1 MSKGGSTSSS
11 VEIPAWLEN
20 AAIENIN
27 RARDVQRIGYTP
39 YYGPDVAAFS
49 PMQTQAMQATGMGAE
64 AFGLAPSGFDP
75 MAGMPQPQQFAGGL
89 MGYSSAPLYEQSVD
103 MLRQQRPAQ
112 ASALEGLFIDPI
124 TGQYSAPSYAPTQ
137 EQIEQTAY
145 TERAR
150 NAARDA
156 AFRQAEIDNMITA
169 EDVAS
174 AVDDTLDYRFGDLT
188 SGIQSAQRS
197 IDDFAIPESPT
208 AQDIAEATDRQ
219 LNYRFGDL
227 TDYVGGRVDSLG
239 QDVNYQLDNLD
250 IPVYDGPSTDDIV
263 SQVLAGIPEYDIP
276 TTVDIASKVLEGIP
290 ESATAQDIA
299 EATDKQLK
307 YRFGDLAKDIND
319 SAVDIGKDFKYQ
331 LGDLDIPKYDGPS
344 TDDIVKQVLAGIP
357 EYNIPTTSDITSG
370 LMDVMPEYDIPTTDD
385 IVKQVLAGIPEYQ
398 IPTTSDIVSGVK
410 DIIPTYE
417 APDLDLPSTDDIV
430 KQVLAGMPEYN
441 IPTTSD
447 IVSGVKDAM
456 PVYEA
461 PEINLP
467 STDDIVSKVL
477 AGMPKYE
484 QPAPSVVIGDTRYV
498 LDPTMTPTIPTLGD
512 TGSQVFTLD
521 GELVEDTL
529 TRPSVPAVGGI
540 TLGDQYTNDSPFNYD
555 PVPESMTSGY
565 TLGSRP
571 EVVMG
576 GGMSPPDVGLGDVVG
591 NAAGLALNTGLLGT
605 VTKGL
610 TGNYPVQNTPEEAA
624 AIPVMDFGTVTSAL
638 PPVNT
643 VASKPSKKKSS
654 TSSLASQ
661 GPTGTYNQKYW
672 ADKLKSGASQA
683 ELKAEQDKIKAAGG
697 KVYKGSTPSK
707 PKTNKKSSSSTSSK

>member
-75 MAGMPQPQQFAGGL
+75 MAGMPQAQEFAGGL

-112 ASALEGLFIDPI
+112 AAALEGLFIDPI
-124 TGQYSAPSYAPTQ
+124 TGQYSAPSYAPTE
-137 EQIEQTAY
+137 EQIAQTAY
-145 TERAR
+145 TERSR

-156 AFRQAEIDNMITA
+156 AFRQSEIDKMITA

-174 AVDDTLDYRFGDLT
+174 AVDDTLDYRFGDLS

-197 IDDFAIPESPT
+197 IDDFAIPESAT
-208 AQDIAEATDRQ
+208 AQEIAEATDRQ

-239 QDVNYQLDNLD
+239 QDVNYQLDSLD

-263 SQVLAGIPEYDIP
+263 SQVLAGIPEY
-276 TTVDIASKVLEGIP
+276 E
-290 ESATAQDIA
+290 E
-299 EATDKQLK
+299 
-307 YRFGDLAKDIND
+307 
-319 SAVDIGKDFKYQ
+319 
-331 LGDLDIPKYDGPS
+331 
-344 TDDIVKQVLAGIP
+344 
-357 EYNIPTTSDITSG
+357 
-370 LMDVMPEYDIPTTDD
+370 
-385 IVKQVLAGIPEYQ
+385 
-398 IPTTSDIVSGVK
+398 
-410 DIIPTYE
+410 
-417 APDLDLPSTDDIV
+417 
-430 KQVLAGMPEYN
+430 
-441 IPTTSD
+441 
-447 IVSGVKDAM
+447 
-456 PVYEA
+456 PV
-461 PEINLP
+461 
-467 STDDIVSKVL
+467 
-477 AGMPKYE
+477 
-484 QPAPSVVIGDTRYV
+484 PSVVIGDTRYL
-498 LDPTMTPTIPTLGD
+498 LDPAMTPTMPTLGD

-540 TLGDQYTNDSPFNYD
+540 TLGDQYTNDSPFNYN

-576 GGMSPPDVGLGDVVG
+576 GGMSPPDVGFGDVVG

-697 KVYKGSTPSK
+697 KVYKGSTRSK

>member
-75 MAGMPQPQQFAGGL
+75 MAGMPQAQEFAGGL

-103 MLRQQRPAQ
+103 VLRQQRPAQ
-112 ASALEGLFIDPI
+112 ASALEGLFIDPV

-150 NAARDA
+150 NAALDA
-156 AFRQAEIDNMITA
+156 ALRQAEIDKMITA

-197 IDDFAIPESPT
+197 IDDLVIPESAT
-208 AQDIAEATDRQ
+208 AQEIAEATDRQ

-227 TDYVGGRVDSLG
+227 TDYVGGKVDGLG
-239 QDVNYQLDNLD
+239 QDVNYQLGSLD

-263 SQVLAGIPEYDIP
+263 SQVLAGIPEY
-276 TTVDIASKVLEGIP
+276 E
-290 ESATAQDIA
+290 E
-299 EATDKQLK
+299 
-307 YRFGDLAKDIND
+307 
-319 SAVDIGKDFKYQ
+319 
-331 LGDLDIPKYDGPS
+331 
-344 TDDIVKQVLAGIP
+344 
-357 EYNIPTTSDITSG
+357 
-370 LMDVMPEYDIPTTDD
+370 
-385 IVKQVLAGIPEYQ
+385 
-398 IPTTSDIVSGVK
+398 
-410 DIIPTYE
+410 
-417 APDLDLPSTDDIV
+417 
-430 KQVLAGMPEYN
+430 
-441 IPTTSD
+441 
-447 IVSGVKDAM
+447 
-456 PVYEA
+456 PV
-461 PEINLP
+461 
-467 STDDIVSKVL
+467 
-477 AGMPKYE
+477 
-484 QPAPSVVIGDTRYV
+484 PSVVIGDTRYL
-498 LDPTMTPTIPTLGD
+498 LDPTMTPTMPTLGD

-529 TRPSVPAVGGI
+529 TRPSTSRPIIHPLYGADPAIQSGI
-540 TLGDQYTNDSPFNYD
+540 TLGEQYTNDSHFNYD

-571 EVVMG
+571 EVVIG
-576 GGMSPPDVGLGDVVG
+576 GGMPPPDVGLGDVVG

-610 TGNYPVQNTPEEAA
+610 TGSYPVQNTPEEAT

-661 GPTGTYNQKYW
+661 GSTGTYNQKYW

>member
-64 AFGLAPSGFDP
+64 AFGLAPIGFDP
-75 MAGMPQPQQFAGGL
+75 MAGIPQPQQFAGGL

-112 ASALEGLFIDPI
+112 AAALEGLFIDPI

-156 AFRQAEIDNMITA
+156 ALRQAEIDKMITA

-197 IDDFAIPESPT
+197 IDDLVIPEAAT
-208 AQDIAEATDRQ
+208 AQEIAEATDRQ

-239 QDVNYQLDNLD
+239 QDVNYQLGSLD
-250 IPVYDGPSTDDIV
+250 IPV
-263 SQVLAGIPEYDIP
+263 
-276 TTVDIASKVLEGIP
+276 
-290 ESATAQDIA
+290 
-299 EATDKQLK
+299 
-307 YRFGDLAKDIND
+307 
-319 SAVDIGKDFKYQ
+319 
-331 LGDLDIPKYDGPS
+331 YDGPS
-344 TDDIVKQVLAGIP
+344 TDDIVKQVLAGI
-357 EYNIPTTSDITSG
+357 
-370 LMDVMPEYDIPTTDD
+370 
-385 IVKQVLAGIPEYQ
+385 
-398 IPTTSDIVSGVK
+398 
-410 DIIPTYE
+410 
-417 APDLDLPSTDDIV
+417 
-430 KQVLAGMPEYN
+430 PEYN

-467 STDDIVSKVL
+467 STDDIVSQVL
-477 AGMPKYE
+477 AGIPEYE
-484 QPAPSVVIGDTRYV
+484 EPVPSVVIGDTRYL
-498 LDPTMTPTIPTLGD
+498 LDPTMTPTMPTLGD

-540 TLGDQYTNDSPFNYD
+540 TLGDQYTNDSPFNYN

-571 EVVMG
+571 QVVMG
-576 GGMSPPDVGLGDVVG
+576 GGMSPPDVGLGDVVS

-610 TGNYPVQNTPEEAA
+610 TGSYPVQNTPEEAA

-672 ADKLKSGASQA
+672 ADKLKSGATQA